1 MAETPLRVPWPQ
13 VRRSS
18 SRSSPQCGST
28 SFLLVALVLVAMTTV
43 IAAETIDEALAML
56 SCYDP
61 TSKSC
66 SCTSIDLSM
75 QGLTGILPSDLG
87 LCTDLD
93 KLCVHPC
100 LAGPLFASVL
110 LHCKPTPRHAPRP
123 HLILP
128 PRRSYP
134 LSHAIRVRSHADPS
148 PSSAAPLWVPPV
160 RFRAGVGIWMKTVSM
175 ARCPPSTAR

>member
-66 SCTSIDLSM
+66 SCTNIQLGDR
-75 QGLTGILPSDLG
+75 GLTGVLPSDLG
-87 LCTDLD
+87 LCTAMEE
-93 KLCVHPC
+93 LCVHPC
-100 LAGPLFASVL
+100 LAGPLLASAL
-110 LHCKPTPRHAPRP
+110 LRRKPKPRHAPRP

-128 PRRSYP
+128 PRPSHP
-134 LSHAIRVRSHADPS
+134 LPHAIRVGSHADPS
-148 PSSAAPLWVPPV
+148 PSSAPLLWAPGFDSGL
-160 RFRAGVGIWMKTVSM
+160 A
-175 ARCPPSTAR
+175 

>member
-1 MAETPLRVPWPQ
+1 MVGILVVAKTPLRVPLPQ

-43 IAAETIDEALAML
+43 IAAETIDDALAMQYL
-56 SCYDP
+56 CYDP

-66 SCTSIDLSM
+66 SCTSIDLRQ
-75 QGLTGILPSDLG
+75 QGLTGILPNDLG
-87 LCTDLD
+87 LCTDLEE
-93 KLCVHPC
+93 LCVHPC
-100 LAGPLFASVL
+100 LAGPLFASAL

-134 LSHAIRVRSHADPS
+134 LSHAASARTLTRRRRPLLRCGS
-148 PSSAAPLWVPPV
+148 PGFDSRLA
-160 RFRAGVGIWMKTVSM
+160 
-175 ARCPPSTAR
+175 